1 MSFWLGLI
9 GIFLLVA
16 FFLGKVGWALAVAGG
31 VFLWISVARF
41 WSRYKAASNAL
52 IAEYTFERLAESD
65 QRRVIDDVARIMVGA
80 RYPIQDPKGTLERSS
95 PAERFGFYALA
106 MARLGIEPKIGKSWY
121 DVRNP
126 YAQIIGA
133 HREIATVRHQL
144 RSKYKVDVDLN
155 SA

>member
-1 MSFWLGLI
+1 MSFWFGLI
-9 GIFLLVA
+9 GILLLVA
-16 FFLGKVGWALAVAGG
+16 FFLGTVGWAIAVAGG
-31 VFLWISVARF
+31 VLLWISVARF

-52 IAEYTFERLAESD
+52 LAKYTFDRLPESD
-65 QRRVIDDVARIMVGA
+65 KQLVIGEVARIMAGA
-80 RYPIQDPKGTLERSS
+80 RYSIQDPKGTLEGSS

-106 MARLGIEPKIGKSWY
+106 MASLGMEPKIGKGWY

-133 HREIATVRHQL
+133 RREIATVRHQL
-144 RSKYKVDVDLN
+144 RSKYRVDVDLD

>member
-1 MSFWLGLI
+1 MSFWFGLI

-16 FFLGKVGWALAVAGG
+16 FLFGAVGWTIATIGG
-31 VFLWISVARF
+31 VLLWISVARF

-52 IAEYTFERLAESD
+52 LAKYTFDGLPEPDKQLVVHEA
-65 QRRVIDDVARIMVGA
+65 ARIMTGA
-80 RYPIQDPKGTLERSS
+80 KFPAQDPKGTLERSS

-106 MARLGIEPKIGKSWY
+106 MANLSMKPKIGEGWY

-133 HREIATVRHQL
+133 HREIATVRYQL
-144 RSKYKVDVDLN
+144 RGKYKVDVDLE
-155 SA
+155 ST